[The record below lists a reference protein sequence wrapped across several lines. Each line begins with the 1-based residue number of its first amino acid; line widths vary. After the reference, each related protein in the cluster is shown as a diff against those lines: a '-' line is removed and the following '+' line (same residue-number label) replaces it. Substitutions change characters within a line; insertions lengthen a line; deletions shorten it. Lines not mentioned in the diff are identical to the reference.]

1 MQQLEITL
9 SCFYDMARSN
19 LIAYGL
25 CAHGGTHMPN
35 YTVGDLVAEFLEGCG
50 VKMVFGL
57 ASVHNVPMLDAI
69 GRRGRIR
76 FVTPRGEAGA
86 AHMADGYARAS
97 GGLGAVFTS
106 TGPGAANAIP
116 GLMESLLARSPVLH
130 FTGQTATAHLGKDQ
144 GTTHDL
150 PKQQQ
155 MLAAVSKATFR
166 ITSPTTALDTMR
178 AAVSAA
184 LTPPRGPVSIE
195 IPIDI
200 QRCKML
206 QPDAI
211 HPATPWVAPRASEG
225 EVRRVADIVRTARK
239 PLIWAGS
246 GALAAAA
253 PIRRL
258 LDLGFGLVTS
268 WSGRGVVSEAD
279 ERVLGAY
286 NAGLSEDSRRVFR
299 DADLLLVAGSRVR
312 AQQTRDLRD
321 HLPSPRIHID
331 IDSGANGR
339 TYAADL
345 FVEGDSAAVLT
356 ELVRQLEGTYQA
368 AVSWHAEIAASKH
381 RASVEYRSTLGA
393 YCEFPLAL
401 RKALPADAILVRDL
415 TWHSI
420 WAHYA
425 FPILG
430 PRCNLFPVTGAIG
443 SGLQTGIGAALSQPD
458 RKTVLMSG
466 DGGFFMHHG
475 ELWTAI
481 ADNADLLM
489 IVMNDQTYTLIEHV
503 QDALSEGRHFYS
515 KLKNPDLGRLATL
528 AGIPFWRVSKA
539 DDFEATVREAVRQE
553 GPRLIEVDMLAIG
566 EAPSGYIAPPYV
578 KG

>member
-1 MQQLEITL
+1 MPDYTL
-9 SCFYDMARSN
+9 
-19 LIAYGL
+19 
-25 CAHGGTHMPN
+25 
-35 YTVGDLVAEFLEGCG
+35 GDLIAEFLESCG
-50 VKMVFGL
+50 VEMAFGI

-69 GRRGRIR
+69 GRRGKIR

-86 AHMADGYARAS
+86 AHMADGYARAG

-106 TGPGAANAIP
+106 TGPAAANAMP
-116 GLMESLLARSPVLH
+116 GLMESLLACSPVLH
-130 FTGQTATAHLGKDQ
+130 FTGQTATAHLGRDQ
-144 GTTHDL
+144 GATHDL

-166 ITSPTTALDTMR
+166 IMSADTALETLR
-178 AAVSAA
+178 VAVSAA

-195 IPIDI
+195 IPIDV
-200 QRCKML
+200 QRSKMRR
-206 QPDAI
+206 PNSI
-211 HPATPWVAPRASEG
+211 TPAPAWVAPAASEMD
-225 EVRRVADIVRTARK
+225 VRRVADMVRKARK

-246 GALAAAA
+246 GAFASAA

-268 WSGRGVVSEAD
+268 WSGRGVVSETD

-286 NAGLSEDSRRVFR
+286 NAGLSEDSRRVFQ

-321 HLPSPRIHID
+321 HLPRPLIQID
-331 IDSGANGR
+331 IDPRANGR
-339 TYAADL
+339 TYPADL
-345 FVEGDSAAVLT
+345 FVQGDSAKVLS
-356 ELVRQLEGTYQA
+356 ELVRQLDGTYQA
-368 AVSWHAEIAASKH
+368 SDQWHADIAASKH
-381 RASVEYRSTLGA
+381 RAAVEYRSTLGP
-393 YCEFPLAL
+393 YSGFPLAL
-401 RKALPADAILVRDL
+401 RSALPADAVLVRDL

-430 PRCNLFPVTGAIG
+430 AGCSLFPVTGAIG
-443 SGLQTGIGAALSQPD
+443 SGLQTAIGAALSQPD

-481 ADNADLLM
+481 ADEADLLM

-503 QDALSEGRHFYS
+503 QDALSGGRHFYS
-515 KLKNPDLGRLATL
+515 KLRNPDLGGLARLAD
-528 AGIPFWRVSKA
+528 IPFWRVSKA
-539 DDFEATVREAVRQE
+539 EDFESTVRQAIAGK

-566 EAPSGYIAPPYV
+566 AAPSGYMAPAYV
-578 KG
+578 KA